1 MANDTLSMIDGYRG
15 SGALL
20 HPLAARVPGLTGAL
34 NSELAA
40 RHIERTLLRP
50 GGQVH
55 LVTPSALWY
64 QPDGSCSLRYRV
76 AVSVGTAEVSEHT
89 VLARVYPSDDVVGRS
104 LASDPQG
111 LAPSADPPAPWRRWT
126 TIGDGGEVAL
136 YLFPADP
143 ALPTLAAAMNLAA
156 LQGEDWPC
164 KTALPTSVNL
174 VHHSRQGASVLR
186 YGVRRTGSSSV
197 SAAGYV
203 YGKVYPNRTTGEHVH
218 RFLGSCASPGG
229 VHIPVPLGYSPR
241 LHLGLTEALPGRPIL
256 PSILR
261 SAAHVGVA
269 SPATPTGDSAHEAV
283 HSAGRALAAL
293 HNTRQ
298 ATAPVRTIRQ
308 LARELDRE
316 LNTVQQVWPRT
327 ADEVRSMVDRLG
339 STDGDGVAQVLCHGD
354 FTPSQV
360 LLTGHAVCGVVDFDT
375 VCWSDSAMDLGRFLA
390 HLELRV
396 IKECG
401 QSAEPIRKQLA
412 DSFLAGYGD
421 SVGVT
426 VIDQPFLE
434 RIALFRSLSLASTAL
449 HACRQLKEHRLSLAL
464 SLLGTADYR
473 TGKATH
479 EDMV

>member
-1 MANDTLSMIDGYRG
+1 MANVTLSMIDGYGG

-20 HPLAARVPGLTGAL
+20 PPLAARIPGLTSAL
-34 NSELAA
+34 NPELTA

-55 LVTPSALWY
+55 LVTPSAFWY

-76 AVSVGTAEVSEHT
+76 AVSVGASEVSEHT
-89 VLARVYPSDDVVGRS
+89 VLARVYPSDEVGGRS
-104 LASDPQG
+104 LASDGPKV
-111 LAPSADPPAPWRRWT
+111 APSTDPPVPWRRWT
-126 TIGDGGEVAL
+126 TIGDRGELAL

-164 KTALPTSVNL
+164 TTALPISVNL

-186 YGVRRTGSSSV
+186 YGVRRTGSSSA
-197 SAAGYV
+197 SAADHV
-203 YGKVYPNRTTGEHVH
+203 YGKVYPNATTGEHVQ
-218 RFLGSCASPGG
+218 RFLGSCANRGRL
-229 VHIPVPLGYSPR
+229 HIPVPLGYSPR
-241 LHLGLTEALPGRPIL
+241 LNLGLTEALPGRPVL
-256 PSILR
+256 PSIVR
-261 SAAHVGVA
+261 SAARVGVA

-283 HSAGRALAAL
+283 HSTGRALAAL
-293 HNTRQ
+293 HNTGQ
-298 ATAPVRTIRQ
+298 ATAPVRTIGQ
-308 LARELDRE
+308 LARELDSE
-316 LNTVQQVWPRT
+316 LNLVQQVWPRT
-327 ADEVRSMVDRLG
+327 TDQVRSMVDHLG
-339 STDGDGVAQVLCHGD
+339 DTDGDRATQVLCHGD

-360 LLTGHAVCGVVDFDT
+360 LLADHAVCGVVDFDT
-375 VCWSDSAMDLGRFLA
+375 VCWSDSAIDLGRFLA
-390 HLELRV
+390 QMELLV

-421 SVGVT
+421 SEGVP

-449 HACRQLKEHRLSLAL
+449 HACRQLKERRLSLAL
-464 SLLGTADYR
+464 SLLGTADYP